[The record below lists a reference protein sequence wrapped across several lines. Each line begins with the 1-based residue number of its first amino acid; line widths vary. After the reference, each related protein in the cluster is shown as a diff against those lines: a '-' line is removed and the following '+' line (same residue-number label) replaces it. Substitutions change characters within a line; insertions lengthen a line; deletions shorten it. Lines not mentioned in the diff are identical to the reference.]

1 MREREHSLLERN
13 KISSADRASD
23 ALRGRA
29 ATVRRLIGT
38 LTRRNG
44 APPSDAELAGWLA
57 CSVETIRR
65 AKALPQQPRVGRPD
79 RIATRHDTLKGV
91 VVLSRFMP
99 GKPSRDNRD
108 L

>member
-1 MREREHSLLERN
+1 MRKRECGLLERN
-13 KISSADRASD
+13 KISSPDRASD

-57 CSVETIRR
+57 CSVDSIRR
-65 AKALPQQPRVGRPD
+65 AKALPQQPRGSGP
-79 RIATRHDTLKGV
+79 
-91 VVLSRFMP
+91 
-99 GKPSRDNRD
+99 
-108 L
+108 